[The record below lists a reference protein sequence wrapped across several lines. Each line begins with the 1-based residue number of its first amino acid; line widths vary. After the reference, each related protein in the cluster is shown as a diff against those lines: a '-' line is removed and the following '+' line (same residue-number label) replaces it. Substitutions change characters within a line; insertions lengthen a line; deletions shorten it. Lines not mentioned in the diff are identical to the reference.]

1 MRIYTCKEA
10 ARLVL
15 ESQDRGLSWR
25 EHLGVRLHLL
35 FCTACTRFAQHMR
48 FLRTAVRRF
57 AGQHGDASQET
68 LAPPAKE
75 RIRHALRKHQD
86 KR

>member
-10 ARLVL
+10 TRLVL
-15 ESQDRGLSWR
+15 ESHDRGLSWR
-25 EHLGVRLHLL
+25 ERLGVRLHLL
-35 FCTACTRFAQHMR
+35 LCDACTRFAQQMR
-48 FLRTAVRRF
+48 FMRTAVRRF
-57 AGQHGDASQET
+57 VGQQVDASQET
-68 LAPPAKE
+68 LAPTAKE